1 MFGTW
6 PRNAERAF
14 PPEPVLGSK
23 PLVLDNHPRIVRAG
37 LPDHRVFI
45 GLILNSSGLGGT
57 AGNASGGRHL
67 EERFLE
73 RRPFRGRKDD
83 GRSPA
88 TVREPGD
95 FLCHA
100 LYHQRRRSSGPVNRG
115 GPPERGRGGHPVR
128 VPWRG

>member
-73 RRPFRGRKDD
+73 RRTVRGRKDD

-100 LYHQRRRSSGPVNRG
+100 LADLDG
-115 GPPERGRGGHPVR
+115 GLVHLTVVAGDMPPFRPPCSPEH
-128 VPWRG
+128 